1 MEGPVPQLWWLLLA
15 IGVVLLVALV
25 ARRRGR
31 AGAGDADQGRDV
43 EPDGSTPGASGPSEA
58 DVGAPEGD
66 GPGPKDSGGAAS
78 PVPPGARGASESSA
92 GRELV
97 RREVARREVAHRGP
111 GRPSS
116 GPRATDAG
124 STRGPGG
131 EGARGAR
138 GSGRTPPGGDP
149 RSGGGAG
156 DGRGPRSGGEPGATG
171 ASSAAGSRP
180 SAPPAPSGRTA
191 LFGYGGPTPGG
202 LRLPG
207 PFAVVAIRTN
217 GLTPMRNHVI
227 ELAVVAVDA
236 RGRVEGEPFVTVLEP
251 PGGHAGPT
259 FLHGLEPADL
269 RFAPSFGDVARLLLA
284 RIEGRIV
291 VTHQARLVEQFL
303 AAEFLAAGLLVP
315 TSPALDLTSLTR
327 LTFATPNYRL
337 RTLAAH
343 LELRAPRG
351 GAALDEA
358 RLVAAILPRL
368 LARLGTGLTY
378 PVPLTPILD
387 IPRGAAQPAPRPRPV
402 VPDTVE
408 PWLDG
413 LMTRL
418 AAGATETNDPRVAA
432 YLEALTDV
440 VSRGRTVTE
449 ESAELAAMLA
459 RSGYPA
465 GQIRTILERFLESLR
480 QAAFEESR
488 ISPAHLRHLRAVAV
502 SVGIPTY
509 FDDLIPPPAPEAPR
523 PGSGT
528 FSRPVRK
535 PPPVKAPPRLPRC
548 GHCLGVG
555 HWTANC
561 PRLRGS
567 GGRGAVGPVR
577 PVRPIDP
584 I

>member
-1 MEGPVPQLWWLLLA
+1 MPQSWWLLLA
-15 IGVVLLVALV
+15 VGAVLVIALV
-25 ARRRGR
+25 VRSRRRVRGADRR
-31 AGAGDADQGRDV
+31 AGSSEAAPPSAAVEAR
-43 EPDGSTPGASGPSEA
+43 EPDEAEGADSP
-58 DVGAPEGD
+58 DGD
-66 GPGPKDSGGAAS
+66 GPGEDASPARRARALGAAEAG
-78 PVPPGARGASESSA
+78 PTRGVSA
-92 GRELV
+92 G
-97 RREVARREVAHRGP
+97 REVARRAP
-111 GRPSS
+111 
-116 GPRATDAG
+116 A
-124 STRGPGG
+124 GPGG
-131 EGARGAR
+131 APDAGETRAARGAP
-138 GSGRTPPGGDP
+138 GEAGR
-149 RSGGGAG
+149 
-156 DGRGPRSGGEPGATG
+156 
-171 ASSAAGSRP
+171 AGSRP
-180 SAPPAPSGRTA
+180 GAAGSGGAGGAGPGGAATGRSAGSGGPESGGPQTAGPEAGRVGSAPVPSGRTA
-191 LFGYGGPTPGG
+191 LFAYGGPTPGG

-207 PFAVVAIRTN
+207 PYAVVAIRTN
-217 GLTPMRNHVI
+217 GFTPMRDHIV
-227 ELAVVAVDA
+227 ELAVVGVDA
-236 RGRVEGEPFVTVLEP
+236 RGRVEGEPFVTLLEP
-251 PGGHAGPT
+251 PGGRSGAT
-259 FLHGLEPADL
+259 FLHGLESAGL
-269 RFAPSFGDVARLLLA
+269 RFAPGFADAARLFLA

-303 AAEFLAAGLLVP
+303 AAEFLAAGMLVP
-315 TSPALDLTSLTR
+315 TSPALDISSLTR

-368 LARLGTGLTY
+368 LARLGRDLTY
-378 PVPLTPILD
+378 PVPLTTVHD
-387 IPRGAAQPAPRPRPV
+387 IPRGAARPAPRPRPV
-402 VPDTVE
+402 VPDTLE
-408 PWLDG
+408 PWLDA

-440 VSRGRTVTE
+440 VSRGRTATD

-509 FDDLIPPPAPEAPR
+509 FDDLIPPPAPVAPP

-577 PVRPIDP
+577 PVDP